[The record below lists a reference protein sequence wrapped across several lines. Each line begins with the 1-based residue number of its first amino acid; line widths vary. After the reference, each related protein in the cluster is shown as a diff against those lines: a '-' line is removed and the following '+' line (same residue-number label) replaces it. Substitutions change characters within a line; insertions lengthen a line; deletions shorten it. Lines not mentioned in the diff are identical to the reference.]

1 MVCIS
6 KRYLSMFDALIK
18 GMPFYMVGVL
28 TVMLI
33 IWRGETKTSEDI
45 WKLFGNFLGHAIAF
59 EITVFVLVLIAKF
72 MLMLL
77 GII

>member
-1 MVCIS
+1 
-6 KRYLSMFDALIK
+6 MFDILMKNIPA
-18 GMPFYMVGVL
+18 YMAGIF
-28 TVMLI
+28 TVVFI
-33 IWRGETKTSEDI
+33 IWHDETKTSEDI

-59 EITVFVLVLIAKF
+59 EITVFVFVLIAKF

>member
-1 MVCIS
+1 
-6 KRYLSMFDALIK
+6 MFDILMKNIPA
-18 GMPFYMVGVL
+18 YMAGVL

-59 EITVFVLVLIAKF
+59 EITVFVFVLIAKF

-77 GII
+77 EII

>member
-1 MVCIS
+1 
-6 KRYLSMFDALIK
+6 MFDILIK

-33 IWRGETKTSEDI
+33 IRRGETKTSEDI

-59 EITVFVLVLIAKF
+59 EITVFVFVLISKF
-72 MLMLL
+72 MLILL

>member
-1 MVCIS
+1 
-6 KRYLSMFDALIK
+6 MFDILIK
-18 GMPFYMVGVL
+18 GMPFYMVGAL

-33 IWRGETKTSEDI
+33 IWWGETKTSEDI

-59 EITVFVLVLIAKF
+59 EITVFVFVLIAKF
-72 MLMLL
+72 MLILL